1 MSTRVFKTAVRKASL
16 LGALALGLTQVGCA
30 HPVVMEPSV
39 VISSRIG
46 QAPIYAQVGI
56 PAPVMVMPPPRVVYA
71 PPQVMYAPPAYWP
84 APAWGHGHDHGR
96 RWGAG
101 RWDHHPGHDGRGDRG
116 GWRR

>member
-1 MSTRVFKTAVRKASL
+1 MSTPVFKTTARKAML
-16 LGALALGLTQVGCA
+16 LGALALGLAQVGCA

-56 PAPVMVMPPPRVVYA
+56 PAPVMVMPPPRVIYA
-71 PPQVMYAPPAYWP
+71 PPQVVYAPPMHWS
-84 APAWGHGHDHGR
+84 APAWGRGHDHGR
-96 RWGAG
+96 RWGPG
-101 RWDHHPGHDGRGDRG
+101 RWDHHPGHGHGDRG